1 MSQCHTISWFQSV
14 FWLMVYQLPLERFSC
29 EAKIWE
35 PSFSKSYLC
44 LCDHQLGNSVA
55 NDFAI
60 DVCRHHMSHLS
71 KQYEATHATLTLEK
85 THLFGL
91 YKYLL
96 QDLLRIS
103 KQEDQQTHSVQQAE
117 LVEGLDLCTLF
128 LERLAPNVWDLQP
141 SRATKWEDSTWGRS
155 IMRSLYHWLQ
165 HCKWPKVQSPE
176 DTYGV
181 TCLCRNACLCRKAC
195 LCRNGCVVSCIFLP
209 HQEGN
214 PKDGISSEKAKLIEN
229 RDCGKSDK
237 SKSTWIPCG

>member
-1 MSQCHTISWFQSV
+1 MQEILNIRFCFHAWMSQCHTISWFQSV
-14 FWLMVYQLPLERFSC
+14 FWLMVCQLPLERFSC

-117 LVEGLDLCTLF
+117 LVDHLDLCTLF
-128 LERLAPNVWDLQP
+128 LEWLAPDVWDLQP

-155 IMRSLYHWLQ
+155 IMRSLYQWLQ
-165 HCKWPKVQSPE
+165 HCKWPKVQSLE
-176 DTYGV
+176 DTYGATSCKRV
-181 TCLCRNACLCRKAC
+181 PLQERLRCQLHLPPAPGGKPKRWHFIRK
-195 LCRNGCVVSCIFLP
+195 S
-209 HQEGN
+209 
-214 PKDGISSEKAKLIEN
+214 
-229 RDCGKSDK
+229 
-237 SKSTWIPCG
+237 